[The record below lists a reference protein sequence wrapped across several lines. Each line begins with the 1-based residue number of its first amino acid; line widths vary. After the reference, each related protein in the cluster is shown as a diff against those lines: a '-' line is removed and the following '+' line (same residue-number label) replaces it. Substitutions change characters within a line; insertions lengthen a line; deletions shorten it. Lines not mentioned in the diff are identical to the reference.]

1 MSGSKP
7 SASTD
12 RKLKAIVVA
21 DIVGYSSMTY
31 TNEERTLSRVD
42 ALHRGVIE
50 PSVAAH
56 GGRIFKTTGDG
67 FLMEFSSTIAAVR
80 SSVKILRELAQ
91 QQIGMLPED
100 RFELRIGVH
109 LGDAVVDGDDLRGNA
124 VNIASR
130 LQGCAEPGSLCVSG
144 AVFDDIANKIEVVR
158 FVEMVPQQLKNIP
171 TEVRAYLVYAFSD
184 DDVPT
189 ANASTQSRT
198 VAGELIAIGPD
209 IVAVAAVEGITDTIW
224 SFRIKRFVLGDLQ
237 ALVAFLSDFK
247 SMKPYDQYVLSTALG
262 DGRTLSEAPSLNLQN
277 NQRIVACAI
286 RPRVSRMPISSLRP
300 EWAMSR
306 NYDLQLDDNQRF
318 VLVSGAGALP
328 QRITASLSLQRGES
342 PRFPEVGSQ
351 LAEHFVSTDRAYWN
365 GLVSLEIIRLA
376 SIRLPESEPHGYETP
391 LHCVERIRAV
401 TILAR
406 EPTDGWLR
414 SRVELD
420 VNGFGRWSHEIPFL
434 IGRASA
440 IRHADADAVQ
450 EEAPN
455 KPGRLAIALARACPD
470 GLGRTNYT
478 KDDIQRLMPHLA
490 AADIEDQVHAF
501 QARGW
506 VRLVKFAGG
515 MWHLKLTTAF
525 YEEVDPQ
532 VMGWTPAAD
541 ARIVVLHMLNKE
553 TGRAAAL
560 HEACGWDRRRFNPAY
575 RHVIQL
581 VPPSSISPERSPTYP
596 AVSIL
601 WQPEVKAALI
611 RSG

>member
-1 MSGSKP
+1 MSASKP

-21 DIVGYSSMTY
+21 DIVGYSLLTF

-80 SSVKILRELAQ
+80 SSLAILRELAQ
-91 QQIGMLPED
+91 QEIGTPPEEP
-100 RFELRIGVH
+100 FELRIGVH

-144 AVFDDIANKIEVVR
+144 AVFDDIANKIEAVR
-158 FVEMVPQQLKNIP
+158 YVEMEPQQLKNIP
-171 TEVRAYLVYAFSD
+171 TEVRAYLVYALSG
-184 DDVPT
+184 DDVRT
-189 ANASTQSRT
+189 AHTSTQSRA

-209 IVAVAAVEGITDTIW
+209 IVALAEVDGITDTIW
-224 SFRIKRFVLGDLQ
+224 GFRIKRFVLGDLQ
-237 ALVAFLSDFK
+237 TLVGFLSDFK
-247 SMKPYDQYVLSTALG
+247 SVKPYDRYILSTALG

-277 NQRIVACAI
+277 NHRMVACAI
-286 RPRVSRMPISSLRP
+286 RPRVTRMPISTLRP
-300 EWAMSR
+300 EWAMSH

-318 VLVSGAGALP
+318 VLISGAGALP

-342 PRFPEVGSQ
+342 PRFPEVGSK
-351 LAEHFVSTDRAYWN
+351 LAEHFVSTDREYWN

-376 SIRLPESEPHGYETP
+376 SIRLPESEPRGYETP

-420 VNGFGRWSHEIPFL
+420 VNGFGRWSHELPFL
-434 IGRASA
+434 TGRATS
-440 IRHADADAVQ
+440 IRHVDADAVQ
-450 EEAPN
+450 EEAT
-455 KPGRLAIALARACPD
+455 KKLGRLAVALARACPD

-490 AADIEDQVHAF
+490 ATDIEDQVHAF

-515 MWHLKLTTAF
+515 TWHLKLTTAF

-575 RHVIQL
+575 RHVMQL
-581 VPPSSISPERSPTYP
+581 VPSSSISPERSPTYP

-601 WQPEVKAALI
+601 WQSEVKAALI
-611 RSG
+611 GSG